1 MRLARFGCVR
11 KCSLAYKLLTRSV
24 ARRAEVQMFVMET
37 MMLDGS
43 CDCGAVR
50 YTVDGTLERVTEC
63 NCGICRRTAGLWAYY
78 SPRVVTMTGPTDIYM
93 RGDRMLEIQRCK
105 TCGCVMFR
113 TPVDKT
119 YDRMGVIARSCRPV
133 RWRRCR
139 SSNAMERA
147 GNERSPKSFTGRFG
161 SRLRWQDVTISPV
174 GS

>member
-78 SPRVVTMTGPTDIYM
+78 SPRVSDDDGTDGHLHAGRSHARNPALQDLRLRYVPDA
-93 RGDRMLEIQRCK
+93 GGQA
-105 TCGCVMFR
+105 
-113 TPVDKT
+113 
-119 YDRMGVIARSCRPV
+119 YDRMGVIARMLPPGSLEAVPV
-133 RWRRCR
+133 VKCDGASW
-139 SSNAMERA
+139 
-147 GNERSPKSFTGRFG
+147 
-161 SRLRWQDVTISPV
+161 
-174 GS
+174 